1 MHNKWKFGVIIAVI
15 LVTLSW
21 LAFTGIRDTKTYYV
35 TVPELLQGHHGPNER
50 LRVAGDVL
58 PGSIKP
64 HPGRL
69 EFVLQQGQQ
78 KVSVVYIG
86 TDPAPDT
93 FVDGAQAMASG
104 HLLPDGTFEATGLQ
118 AKCAS
123 KYEPKGVRLRPR
135 RTSAGSSM

>member
-1 MHNKWKFGVIIAVI
+1 MQKWKFGVIIAVI

-35 TVPELLQGHHGPNER
+35 TVAELTQGRHDASER
-50 LRVAGDVL
+50 LRVAGDIV

-64 HPGRL
+64 HEGHL
-69 EFVLQQGQQ
+69 DFVLQQD
-78 KVSVVYIG
+78 KLTVPVSYVG
-86 TDPAPDT
+86 SDPPPDT

-104 HLLPDGTFEATGLQ
+104 HMLANGTFEATAIQ

-123 KYEPKGVRLRPR
+123 KYEPKGVRTRAP
-135 RTSAGSSM
+135 RTSAGKT